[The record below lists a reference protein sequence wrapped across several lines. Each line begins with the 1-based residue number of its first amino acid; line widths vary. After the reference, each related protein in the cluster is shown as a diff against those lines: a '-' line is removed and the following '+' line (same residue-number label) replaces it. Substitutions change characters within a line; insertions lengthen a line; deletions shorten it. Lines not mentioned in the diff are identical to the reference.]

1 MRSNVL
7 NIESGGGGLFS
18 KYLWRALAF
27 FQT

>member
-1 MRSNVL
+1 MRRNVL

-18 KYLWRALAF
+18 KNLWRALAL